1 MPHNN
6 VELDIVGVVWFIFMS
21 LYIVLGWTKVE
32 PPEVQPIMGIF
43 LCVSVFLASFG
54 FPIQLAVTKPSEINY
69 GSIMRHME
77 CVMEPKEHDEIMI
90 RYL

>member
-1 MPHNN
+1 M
-6 VELDIVGVVWFIFMS
+6 VI
-21 LYIVLGWTKVE
+21 LGWTKVE

-43 LCVSVFLASFG
+43 LCVSVFHASFG

-69 GSIMRHME
+69 GPIMRHME

-90 RYL
+90 SYLKIFAKRDNMLKAIFSMTLF